1 MLTKVG
7 IITLASIAEAMC
19 YGFIEW
25 YIQDVK
31 KIDMPRK
38 FGGMINL
45 LAKSEKV
52 IDTEL
57 SIDLDW
63 LRDKRNNIHLWLADR
78 EYRAYDLA
86 DYNRAVQTV
95 QKLEATLNEYWESC
109 QLPF

>member
-1 MLTKVG
+1 
-7 IITLASIAEAMC
+7 
-19 YGFIEW
+19 
-25 YIQDVK
+25 
-31 KIDMPRK
+31 MPRK

-63 LRDKRNNIHLWLADR
+63 LRDKRNNIHLWRADR

-95 QKLEATLNEYWESC
+95 QKLEATLNEYWESH